1 MILRLLNFLVI
12 GVLVFA
18 AAYVYR
24 IKFDATVQAEK
35 LAKLRSEVRHE
46 RDEIAALRAQWG
58 QLDNPD
64 RIETLAKRYLQLKA
78 DRADAIRHARSSA
91 GSSAAARR
99 RTRRRARSDRRHHR
113 ELGRTDD
120 DRKHSGRAEA
130 RKHCAAAG
138 CNATADKRSAPRMSV
153 TANILPVK
161 PPEPWRRRFVRK
173 MLYGSNI
180 DRGAKARARIV
191 LAILAFAAV
200 YAIIAVRLMMFAIV
214 SNSHTAHR
222 VVSEDA
228 IATAR
233 PDILDRN
240 GEVLATDVRV
250 PSLYAE
256 PRRLIDVDE
265 ATELLTA
272 DLPDVNAKELR
283 DRLASKR
290 GFVWLKRDITP
301 EQQREIYRQGL
312 PGIGF
317 LNENKRDYPNGDEV
331 SHLLGRVDIDNQGIA
346 GIEKWLDGQGL
357 MALHM
362 AGLASDRL
370 QTPVQLALDLR
381 VQHALR
387 DELVAARAKFHTIAA
402 AGVVLNV
409 RTGEIV
415 AMVSEPDFDPN
426 DPQDPHDETLINRL
440 TTGVYEMG
448 STFKAFT
455 VAMALDSGKAT
466 LKSTFDAHN
475 PLHYGKFEIHDFE
488 PMQRALTVPEIFT
501 YSSNIGAAHIAMAMG
516 IDAHK
521 AFLKKMGQLDR
532 LRTELP
538 ESAEPI
544 VPKHWSELNT
554 MTIAFGHGMS
564 VAPLQ
569 AVMGVA
575 ALMNGGILIPPTFLK
590 RSEAEAQAL
599 GTRVIKPET
608 SLMMRYLMRL
618 NVEKG
623 TASKADVPG
632 YYIGGKTGTA
642 DKVVFGRYSKT
653 KVLTDFMAVMP
664 ADQPRYLVL
673 IMLDEPQALPETHG
687 FKTSGWNAVPTGG
700 AVVARI
706 APLLGIQP
714 RMDLPPAD
722 QLILASLKENR

>member
-1 MILRLLNFLVI
+1 
-12 GVLVFA
+12 
-18 AAYVYR
+18 
-24 IKFDATVQAEK
+24 
-35 LAKLRSEVRHE
+35 
-46 RDEIAALRAQWG
+46 
-58 QLDNPD
+58 
-64 RIETLAKRYLQLKA
+64 
-78 DRADAIRHARSSA
+78 
-91 GSSAAARR
+91 
-99 RTRRRARSDRRHHR
+99 
-113 ELGRTDD
+113 
-120 DRKHSGRAEA
+120 
-130 RKHCAAAG
+130 
-138 CNATADKRSAPRMSV
+138 MSV

-161 PPEPWRRRFVRK
+161 PPEPWRRRFIRK

-191 LAILAFAAV
+191 LAMLAFAAV
-200 YAIIAVRLMMFAIV
+200 YTIIAVRLVMFAIV
-214 SNSHTAHR
+214 SNSHTTHR

-272 DLPDVNAKELR
+272 DLPDVNAKDLR

-381 VQHALR
+381 VQHAMR
-387 DELVAARAKFHTIAA
+387 DELVAARAKFHTLAA

-426 DPQDPHDETLINRL
+426 DPQDPHDQTLINRL

-501 YSSNIGAAHIAMAMG
+501 YSSNIGAAHIAMSMG

-544 VPKHWSELNT
+544 VPRHWGELNT
-554 MTIAFGHGMS
+554 MTIAFGHGLS

-642 DKVVFGRYSKT
+642 DKVEFGRYSKT
-653 KVLTDFMAVMP
+653 RVLTDFMAVMP

-673 IMLDEPQALPETHG
+673 VMLDEPQALPETHG